1 MQKSIEIT
9 VCDDSGNEAIFSLPA
24 KVVVC
29 DDCEGE
35 GTVLNESM
43 RGYAYTE
50 QDEEFH
56 DPEFREQYFS
66 RGGCYDVTCPT
77 CEGRNV
83 ITVIDRDKYM
93 SPAQKDALQAHDRG
107 KREDEQYE
115 AMCASERRMG
125 A

>member
-1 MQKSIEIT
+1 MNKVIEIT
-9 VCDDSGNEAIFSLPA
+9 VYDVDGNRVTFALPA

-29 DDCEGE
+29 DDCGGE

-43 RGYAYTE
+43 RGHAYTE

-56 DPEFREQYFS
+56 DEEFREQYFR

-77 CEGRNV
+77 CKGRNV
-83 ITVIDRDKYM
+83 ITVIDRDSYM
-93 SPAQKDALQAHDRG
+93 SPAQKDALKEH
-107 KREDEQYE
+107 DEQQLDRWEYE
-115 AMCASERRMG
+115 RECAAERRMG